1 MKKTFAFMLLVA
13 LVVIPAGVLSASLRD
28 RGAIGSKRQIAQNRQ
43 RTHSATSAKNRRSH
57 SKISQVNPPTNLVG
71 EWTNQLGSKLN
82 IKAVDPNTGQITGTY
97 KSPSGTGGNE
107 FPLIGWVNYKPPIQ
121 DKDNAIVVSFSV
133 RWGGIGSIT
142 TWAGY
147 VKIVNSVPIIT
158 GQWFLVRP
166 NSDYVWDHILTGQ
179 DVFKKS

>member
-1 MKKTFAFMLLVA
+1 MKKTFVFMVLVSLL
-13 LVVIPAGVLSASLRD
+13 VIPAGVVSAKLRD
-28 RGAIGSKRQIAQNRQ
+28 RGAIGSNVQIAQNRQ
-43 RTHSATSAKNRRSH
+43 KSRFAASTKNRRSH
-57 SKISQVNPPTNLVG
+57 AKIAQVNPPTNLVG
-71 EWTNQLGSKLN
+71 EWTNQLGSTLN
-82 IKAVDPNTGQITGTY
+82 IKTVDPNTGQITGTY

-121 DKDNAIVVSFSV
+121 GKDNAIVVSFSV

-158 GQWFLVRP
+158 AQWFLVRP
-166 NSDYVWDHILTGQ
+166 NSDYGWDHILTGQ